1 MTKLDEYRENIT
13 LHLVRITGDLEYLKE
28 KVDRYITHLQYVCAD
43 SETWSNFDD
52 QCKRYDFYNDWLNK
66 INKKYNYA

>member
-1 MTKLDEYRENIT
+1 MCLIKKHKKYQYL
-13 LHLVRITGDLEYLKE
+13 YLKE

-43 SETWSNFDD
+43 SETWSNFDY